1 MLCDDGS
8 SSSRRRSHD
17 AGVSNSSI
25 VVAKRRKCWNV
36 AGGSLFSSC
45 KYDAAAYLSVLA
57 LCSMVVKI
65 NCKRRKLRLHFYSI
79 LPSDY
84 IHSACYTTQE
94 NGIID

>member
-1 MLCDDGS
+1 MWLAVLSSLSLLLC
-8 SSSRRRSHD
+8 
-17 AGVSNSSI
+17 A
-25 VVAKRRKCWNV
+25 A
-36 AGGSLFSSC
+36 SC